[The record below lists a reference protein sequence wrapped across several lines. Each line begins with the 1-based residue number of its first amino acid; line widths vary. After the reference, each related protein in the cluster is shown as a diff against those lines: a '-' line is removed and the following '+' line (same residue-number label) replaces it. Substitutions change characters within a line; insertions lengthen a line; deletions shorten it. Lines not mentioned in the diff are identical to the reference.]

1 MVEGMLQTFCFSFV
15 LSHAINKE
23 QKKNSA
29 SLGKR
34 VDRNKQKR
42 NKQVNEALGKRDRK
56 IGVED
61 KYL

>member
-1 MVEGMLQTFCFSFV
+1 MYCFIS
-15 LSHAINKE
+15 LIRNNNN
-23 QKKNSA
+23 KKNPA

-42 NKQVNEALGKRDRK
+42 NKQVNEVLGKKDRK